1 MKTSRKAAWSAA
13 ILVGIAATL
22 ISVPASQAAAKAC
35 PQWAKDYCVVDKTGF
50 RHTAQTNPCLAKKDG
65 LRILHAGA
73 CLGPICPFDG
83 PQVCSR
89 NPDTH
94 KRQTYNNLCLSD
106 VANATLIHKGACK

>member
-1 MKTSRKAAWSAA
+1 MKTSRNVAWSAA
-13 ILVGIAATL
+13 ILVGIAANL
-22 ISVPASQAAAKAC
+22 IAMPSSQAASAC
-35 PQWAKDYCVVDKTGF
+35 PHWAKDYCVVDKTGF
-50 RHTAQTNPCLAKKDG
+50 RHTAQTNPCLAKKAG
-65 LRILHAGA
+65 QRILHAGT

-94 KRQTYNNLCLSD
+94 KPQTYNNLCLSD